1 MLAELSKIS
10 QVTENPP
17 VSARPII
24 LREVTIFRYWR
35 HRIPAPIK
43 LKVAE
48 KIRYLRSINLSPV
61 NYAIYRST
69 RLPTVRTLMET
80 HGNDLTEPITAWAIG
95 KQYVTS
101 RHGGRDK
108 VNSLWKNNPPSP

>member
-1 MLAELSKIS
+1 
-10 QVTENPP
+10 
-17 VSARPII
+17 
-24 LREVTIFRYWR
+24 
-35 HRIPAPIK
+35 
-43 LKVAE
+43 
-48 KIRYLRSINLSPV
+48 
-61 NYAIYRST
+61 
-69 RLPTVRTLMET
+69 MET